1 MYTLLVKIVPKRI
14 KKTVN
19 NSEIQSMILFLIN
32 VVDIVCVCVCVCFT
46 FTERVKCVDHQLKD
60 AVPH

>member
-1 MYTLLVKIVPKRI
+1 
-14 KKTVN
+14 
-19 NSEIQSMILFLIN
+19 MILFLIN
-32 VVDIVCVCVCVCFT
+32 VVDIECVCACVCVCFT